1 MPPKKIGILAGG
13 GALPCRITDA
23 CDKNDQA
30 YHVVV
35 FEGQGDPDSFA
46 SKPHDIIRLGAGGA
60 TIKCLRKNGCD
71 YVVMAGAIRRPSVA
85 ELRPDWWGIKFFAK
99 SGAQALGDDGLLR
112 ALINALEGEGFTIIG
127 ADDLVPE
134 LLMPQSLIA
143 DIQPNDLN
151 KQDIEIAIKAALSLG
166 EQDIGQAAVA
176 SKGDIIARE
185 GAGGTD
191 AMLRELVAIS
201 NTGGVLAKTL
211 KPNQE
216 RRVDLPT
223 IGPETIINAHAAG
236 LKGVAVEAGNAFL
249 LEFDE
254 TVAKA
259 NDLGVFLVGTD
270 AEGHWS

>member
-1 MPPKKIGILAGG
+1 MLPKKIGILAGG
-13 GALPCRITDA
+13 GSLPRRIIDA
-23 CDKNDQA
+23 CEKSDQA

-35 FEGQGDPDSFA
+35 FEGQGDPESFA
-46 SKPHDIIRLGAGGA
+46 GKTHNIIRLGAGGA

-71 YVVMAGAIRRPSVA
+71 HVVMAGAIRRPSIA
-85 ELRPDWWGIKFFAK
+85 ELRPDWWGIKFFAT

-112 ALINALEGEGFTIIG
+112 ALINALEGEGFTVIG

-134 LLMPQSLIA
+134 LLMPQGLIA
-143 DIQPNDLN
+143 NIQPDDLN
-151 KQDIEIAIKAALSLG
+151 RQDIEIAIKAARSLG
-166 EQDIGQAAVA
+166 QQDIGQAAVA
-176 SKGDIIARE
+176 SKGDVIARE
-185 GAGGTD
+185 GPGGTD
-191 AMLRELVAIS
+191 AMLRELGTAK

-211 KPNQE
+211 KPGQE

-249 LEFDE
+249 LELDK
-254 TVAKA
+254 TVSTA

>member
-1 MPPKKIGILAGG
+1 MLPKKIGILAGG
-13 GALPCRITDA
+13 GSLPRRIIDA
-23 CDKNDQA
+23 CGKSDQA

-35 FEGQGDPDSFA
+35 FEGQGDPDAFA
-46 SKPHDIIRLGAGGA
+46 GKPHDIIRLGAGGA

-71 YVVMAGAIRRPSVA
+71 HVVMAGAIRRPSIA
-85 ELRPDWWGIKFFAK
+85 ELRPDWWGIKFFAT

-112 ALINALEGEGFTIIG
+112 ALINALEGEDFTVIG

-134 LLMPQSLIA
+134 LLMPQGLIA
-143 DIQPNDLN
+143 DIQPDDLN
-151 KQDIEIAIKAALSLG
+151 RQDIEIAIKAARSLG
-166 EQDIGQAAVA
+166 QQDIGQAAVA
-176 SKGDIIARE
+176 SKGDVIARE
-185 GAGGTD
+185 GPGGTD
-191 AMLRELVAIS
+191 AMLRELGTAK

-211 KPNQE
+211 KPDQE

-249 LEFDE
+249 LELDK
-254 TVAKA
+254 TVSTA

>member
-1 MPPKKIGILAGG
+1 MLPKKIGILAGG
-13 GALPCRITDA
+13 GSLPRRIIDA
-23 CDKNDQA
+23 CGKSDQA

-35 FEGQGDPDSFA
+35 FEGQGDPGAFA
-46 SKPHDIIRLGAGGA
+46 GKPHDIIRLGAGGA

-71 YVVMAGAIRRPSVA
+71 HVVMAGAIRRPSIA
-85 ELRPDWWGIKFFAK
+85 ELRPDWWGIKFFAT

-112 ALINALEGEGFTIIG
+112 ALINALEGEDFTVIG

-134 LLMPQSLIA
+134 LLMPQGLIA
-143 DIQPNDLN
+143 DIQPDDLN
-151 KQDIEIAIKAALSLG
+151 RQDIEIAIKAARSLG
-166 EQDIGQAAVA
+166 QQDIGQAAVA
-176 SKGDIIARE
+176 SKGDVIARE
-185 GAGGTD
+185 GPGGTD
-191 AMLRELVAIS
+191 AMLRELGTAK

-211 KPNQE
+211 KPDQE

-249 LEFDE
+249 LELDK
-254 TVAKA
+254 TVSTA

>member
-1 MPPKKIGILAGG
+1 
-13 GALPCRITDA
+13 
-23 CDKNDQA
+23 
-30 YHVVV
+30 
-35 FEGQGDPDSFA
+35 
-46 SKPHDIIRLGAGGA
+46 
-60 TIKCLRKNGCD
+60 
-71 YVVMAGAIRRPSVA
+71 
-85 ELRPDWWGIKFFAK
+85 
-99 SGAQALGDDGLLR
+99 
-112 ALINALEGEGFTIIG
+112 
-127 ADDLVPE
+127 
-134 LLMPQSLIA
+134 MPQGLIA

-185 GAGGTD
+185 SAGGTD
-191 AMLRELVAIS
+191 AMLKELVAVS

-236 LKGVAVEAGNAFL
+236 LKGIAVEAGNAFL
-249 LEFDE
+249 LELDE